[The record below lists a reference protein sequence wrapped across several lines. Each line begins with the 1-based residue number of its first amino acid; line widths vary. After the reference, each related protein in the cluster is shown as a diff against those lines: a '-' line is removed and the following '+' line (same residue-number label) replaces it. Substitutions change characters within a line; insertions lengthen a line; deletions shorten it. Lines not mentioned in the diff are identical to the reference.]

1 MMVRVLAAGLVA
13 TVIML
18 GLQSWRLNSER
29 LAHAETRQE
38 HAVMVAASEAAARQ
52 AEAAARIEEQRRI
65 AALQEVVNE
74 TESKL
79 ARARADADA
88 ARSAGDRLRQRLAE
102 LRGTC
107 GRAAGDTAVATGGGS
122 ADAAGDLLA
131 DVQRRLDDAAD
142 ELARF
147 ADAAHAAG
155 LACEQG
161 WGALKR

>member
-1 MMVRVLAAGLVA
+1 MMVRVFAAGLVA

-38 HAVMVAASEAAARQ
+38 HAVMVAASEAASRQ

-107 GRAAGDTAVATGGGS
+107 SRSAGDTAVATVGGS
-122 ADAAGDLLA
+122 ADATGDLLA

-161 WGALKR
+161 WGALRR